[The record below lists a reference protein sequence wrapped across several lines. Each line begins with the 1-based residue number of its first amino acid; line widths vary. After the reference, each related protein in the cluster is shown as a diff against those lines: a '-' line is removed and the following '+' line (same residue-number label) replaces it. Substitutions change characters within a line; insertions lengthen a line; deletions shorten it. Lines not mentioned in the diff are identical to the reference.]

1 MTEQRAEHFARYLDS
16 LLEGERPVPD
26 DVADDEALMARLA
39 AEMTAAG
46 LADEPTPD
54 VAFVEQL
61 RLRMRDADRGIAAVS
76 NLQLPGIGRMRLSRR
91 DLLRTGVGAAIGL
104 AAGGAAVAIL
114 RDPTIRTAFVDPG
127 RSLAPEGEWTPVA
140 RLADLPPG
148 AVTRF
153 QTAAFEG
160 FLVNDEGDIRAL
172 SSVCTHMGCTLAY
185 RPERNDLRCPCHGAS
200 FDLYG
205 NLANGSDRWSRR
217 GGYDGD
223 VQAYPI
229 QLPPLVRPQV
239 MVVGDAILVLTP
251 KA

>member
-1 MTEQRAEHFARYLDS
+1 MIDERAEQFARYLDS
-16 LLEGERPVPD
+16 LLEGERPAPD
-26 DVADDEALMARLA
+26 DVADEEAVMARLA

-46 LADEPTPD
+46 LTEDPTPD
-54 VAFVEQL
+54 AAFIEQL
-61 RLRMRDADRGIAAVS
+61 RLRMRDADWGIAAVS
-76 NLQLPGIGRMRLSRR
+76 SLPIPGIGRLRLSRR

-104 AAGGAAVAIL
+104 AAGGAAVALL
-114 RDPTIRTAFVDPG
+114 RDQAIRDAFVDPG
-127 RSLAPEGEWTPVA
+127 RSLAPEGQWTAVA
-140 RLADLPPG
+140 RLADLPVG

-153 QTAAFEG
+153 STVAFDG
-160 FLVNDEGDIRAL
+160 FLVNDEGEIRAL

-185 RPERNDLRCPCHGAS
+185 RPKRNDLRCPCHGAS

-205 NLANGSDRWSRR
+205 KLANGSDRWSRW

-223 VQAYPI
+223 VLAYPI

-239 MVVGDAILVLTP
+239 KVLGDAILVLTP